1 MTGGGTPFAEVPQRR
16 TARTVTGFPLK
27 FNPVLRTDLVSAR
40 SGIRAHP
47 RNPRP
52 AVGVL
57 DEDAAAHRNLTR
69 PRPYGNKASSHLLTS
84 AHAIGVGMDIR
95 DKLMAAA
102 ADVYAEAG
110 YRGATTRRI
119 AQVAG
124 VNEVTLFRH
133 FGSKD
138 ALVLEA
144 LRSAADGEA
153 DTRLPS
159 EPARPEQELL
169 AWARVRSAKLHA
181 TSSLLRKAMG
191 EIEEHPEIAECARR
205 GRQSSMQDLSGY
217 LERLRARG
225 LATADFDPTSAA
237 TLLMGAIFAE
247 AIGRDVVPELYKR
260 GVDATLTQYVRLLL
274 RAIGVKP
281 SRKAPAHTRS

>member
-1 MTGGGTPFAEVPQRR
+1 
-16 TARTVTGFPLK
+16 
-27 FNPVLRTDLVSAR
+27 
-40 SGIRAHP
+40 
-47 RNPRP
+47 
-52 AVGVL
+52 
-57 DEDAAAHRNLTR
+57 
-69 PRPYGNKASSHLLTS
+69 
-84 AHAIGVGMDIR
+84 MDIR
-95 DKLMAAA
+95 DKLLAAA
-102 ADVYAEAG
+102 ANVYAEVG

-144 LRSAADGEA
+144 LRSAADREA
-153 DTRLPS
+153 DTRLPL

-169 AWARVRSAKLHA
+169 SWAKARSAKLHA
-181 TSSLLRKAMG
+181 SSSLLRKAMG

-247 AIGRDVVPELYKR
+247 AIGRDVVPERYRR

-274 RAIGVKP
+274 RAIGVKQ
-281 SRKAPAHTRS
+281 TRRAARTRRHRAA